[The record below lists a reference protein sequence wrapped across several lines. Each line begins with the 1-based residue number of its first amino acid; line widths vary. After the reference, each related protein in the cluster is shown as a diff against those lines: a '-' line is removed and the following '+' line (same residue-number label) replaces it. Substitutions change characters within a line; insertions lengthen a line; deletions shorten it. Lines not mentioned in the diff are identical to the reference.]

1 MPTDAPILGT
11 DSVLVGCTAT
21 DQADAITQVGRKLL
35 ELGAVEPGYLD
46 AMHERERSV
55 STYIGENVAIPH
67 GTDES
72 RRFVKRTRLAVLQ
85 FPGGVD
91 WGGND
96 VRLCVGIAAKG
107 SEQVGILS
115 SLARILMDGEQARQ
129 LREAP
134 DAETIL
140 RLLNQ
145 MDEEFSE

>member
-1 MPTDAPILGT
+1 MPTDATILGPE
-11 DSVLVGCTAT
+11 SVLIGCTAP
-21 DQADAITQVGRKLL
+21 DQADAITQVGNKLL

-46 AMHERERSV
+46 AMHAREKSV
-55 STYIGENVAIPH
+55 STYLGEGVAIPH

-72 RRFVKRTRLAVLQ
+72 RKFVKRTALAILQ
-85 FPGGVD
+85 FPAGVD
-91 WGGND
+91 WDGND

-115 SLARILMDGEQARQ
+115 SLARILMDSEQVKQ

-140 RLLNQ
+140 RLLNEV
-145 MDEEFSE
+145 DEEFSR